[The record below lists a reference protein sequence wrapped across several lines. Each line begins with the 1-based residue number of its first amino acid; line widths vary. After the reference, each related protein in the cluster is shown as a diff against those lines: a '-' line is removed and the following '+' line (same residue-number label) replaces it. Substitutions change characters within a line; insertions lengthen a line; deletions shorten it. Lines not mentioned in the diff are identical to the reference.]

1 MSIKPKYFND
11 YKVSNISA
19 MIRNNR
25 RDPKICTDDFKGRLV
40 VISGATSGVGY
51 LTAKKLAQLFREMS
65 FSEWKSKLDSGGET
79 VVMRSGD
86 ESEFDPYRRSLEM
99 LGVETEVIDQKVI
112 GGAKVF

>member
-1 MSIKPKYFND
+1 MMENKEQRIL
-11 YKVSNISA
+11 VIHA
-19 MIRNNR
+19 I
-25 RDPKICTDDFKGRLV
+25 TDGKTR
-40 VISGATSGVGY
+40 Y